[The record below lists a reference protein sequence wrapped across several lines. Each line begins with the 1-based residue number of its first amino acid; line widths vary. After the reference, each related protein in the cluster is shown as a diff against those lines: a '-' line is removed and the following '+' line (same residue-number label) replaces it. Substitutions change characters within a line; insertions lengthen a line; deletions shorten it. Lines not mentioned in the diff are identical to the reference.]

1 MAICNECMNKPTTMD
16 LVHHICRFCNKEFI
30 EASIKEEEQWHKQY
44 DSSLSSL
51 INSINSFLN
60 TNTTNSLY
68 TLCTFLTNPDVFYI
82 ISDHGIRSSR
92 MLSGSFL

>member
-1 MAICNECMNKPTTMD
+1 MKTINMIPISDTE
-16 LVHHICRFCNKEFI
+16 EFI

-68 TLCTFLTNPDVFYI
+68 TLCTFLTNLDVFYI

>member
-1 MAICNECMNKPTTMD
+1 METINMIPISDTE
-16 LVHHICRFCNKEFI
+16 EFI

-68 TLCTFLTNPDVFYI
+68 TLCTFLTNLDVFYI
-82 ISDHGIRSSR
+82 SLT
-92 MLSGSFL
+92 MA